1 MTSPSHDPDS
11 QAVVHITAAGPS
23 VGAGEFLVIAGPCSV
38 ESRDQLL
45 EVARG
50 VATAGAGMLRGGAFK
65 PRTSPHSFPGLGA
78 EGLALLREAREI
90 TGLPVVTEV
99 LDPRDIEAVV
109 DAADMIQIGTRNMS
123 NGALLREV
131 ANLGGGRPVLLKR
144 GFGATID
151 EWLDAAD
158 YLLSGGNEHV
168 VLCERGIR
176 TFETSTRFTLD
187 LSAVPVLRTR
197 THLPIIVD
205 PSHAAGDA
213 RYVTALARAAAAAGA
228 DGVMVEVHAD
238 PAHALSDG
246 PQSLKLSDFST
257 FIAELDTIV
266 TAMQAHRSLPS
277 AGLACE
283 Y

>member
-1 MTSPSHDPDS
+1 M
-11 QAVVHITAAGPS
+11 
-23 VGAGEFLVIAGPCSV
+23 GEFLVIAGPCSV
-38 ESRDQLL
+38 EGRDQLL
-45 EVARG
+45 EVAHG
-50 VATAGAGMLRGGAFK
+50 VADAGASMLRGGAFK
-65 PRTSPHSFPGLGA
+65 PRTSPHSFRGLGA
-78 EGLALLREAREI
+78 DGLALLREAREL

-99 LDPRDIEAVV
+99 LDPRDIEAVA
-109 DAADMIQIGTRNMS
+109 DAADMIQIGARNMS

-131 ANLGGGRPVLLKR
+131 ASLSAGRPIPILLKR
-144 GFGATID
+144 GFGASID

-158 YLLSGGNEHV
+158 YLLSGGNDQV

-238 PAHALSDG
+238 PANALSDG
-246 PQSLKLSDFST
+246 AQSLQLSDFST

-266 TAMQAHRSLPS
+266 TAMKAHRSLPS
-277 AGLACE
+277 KPVHHVSTP
-283 Y
+283 